1 MKNIKEVKNGTICS
15 PLGFKT
21 NAVNCGIKNKK
32 LDLALIYS
40 IVKAKAAG
48 VFTKNKVK
56 AAPVLWDML
65 NLKNNTAQA
74 IIVNSG
80 NANCCTG
87 KKGYSDA
94 IAESKKVAE
103 VLEIDQADVLVASTG
118 VVGKYLPIDKIID
131 HIKMLASGLE
141 FDKADKTAQA
151 MMTTDSFPKQFAV
164 EFKING
170 KKVNIAA
177 VAKGAGM
184 ICPNMATM
192 LCFVTTDAN
201 ISIAGLKKALKIAA
215 EASFNCISVDGDMS
229 TNDTLVVLANGLAG
243 NSLIKDKGSNFDLFV
258 EALKKVCLELAKM
271 IVADGEGAT
280 KLIEINVQ
288 GAKTKQQAK
297 QAANQIANSLLV
309 KTMIA
314 GENPNWG
321 RIPASV
327 GAAGIDFKEEKIEI
341 FLQNIPVYRKLN
353 PDTKNRNKLI
363 KLLTKKQINITV
375 KLNNG
380 KFSHTVW
387 GSDLTKE
394 YVKINMAYN

>member
-1 MKNIKEVKNGTICS
+1 MNTIKKIKNGTICS

-21 NAVNCGIKNKK
+21 NAINCGIKNDK

-48 VFTKNKVK
+48 VFTANKVK
-56 AAPVLWDML
+56 AAPVLIDIF

-87 KKGYSDA
+87 KKGYADA
-94 IAESKKVAE
+94 QEVIDKVADT
-103 VLEIDQADVLVASTG
+103 LEINKTDVLVASTG
-118 VVGKYLPIDKIID
+118 IIGRYLPKDKIINS
-131 HIKMLASGLE
+131 IELLASGLE

-151 MMTTDSFPKQFAV
+151 MMTTDSFPKQVAV
-164 EFKING
+164 EIKIGG
-170 KKVNIAA
+170 KRVTIAA

-192 LCFVTTDAN
+192 LCFVTTDAD
-201 ISIAGLKKALKIAA
+201 ISVLGLKKALKIAA
-215 EASFNCISVDGDMS
+215 DGSFNCISVDGDMS
-229 TNDTLVVLANGLAG
+229 TNDTLAILANGLAG
-243 NSLIKDKGSNFDLFV
+243 NAVIKDKGKNFDLFV
-258 EALKKVCLELAKM
+258 KALTQICLELAKM
-271 IVADGEGAT
+271 IVIDGEGAT
-280 KLIEINVQ
+280 KLIEINVH
-288 GAKTKQQAK
+288 GAKTKQQAI
-297 QAANQIANSLLV
+297 QAAGQIANSLLV

-327 GAAGIDFKEEKIEI
+327 GASGAEFKEDKLEVL
-341 FLQNIPVYRKLN
+341 LQNIMVYRN
-353 PDTKNRNKLI
+353 ATPDIKNRDKLI
-363 KLLTKKQINITV
+363 KLLGKKEINITV

-380 KFSHTVW
+380 KFSYTIW
-387 GSDLTKE
+387 GNDLTKE
-394 YVKINMAYN
+394 YVRINTEYN

>member
-1 MKNIKEVKNGTICS
+1 MKNIKKIKNGTICT

-21 NAVNCGIKNKK
+21 NAINCGIKNDK

-48 VFTKNKVK
+48 VFTANKVK
-56 AAPVLWDML
+56 AAPVLIDLL

-94 IAESKKVAE
+94 QEVADKVAE
-103 VLEIDQADVLVASTG
+103 ILEINKSDVLVASTG
-118 VVGKYLPIDKIID
+118 VIGKYLPKDKIINSVSL
-131 HIKMLASGLE
+131 LASGLE

-151 MMTTDSFPKQFAV
+151 MMTTDSFSKQVAV
-164 EFKING
+164 EIKVG
-170 KKVNIAA
+170 VKRVNIAA

-201 ISIAGLKKALKIAA
+201 ISVAGLKKALKIAA
-215 EASFNCISVDGDMS
+215 DRSFNCISVDGDMS
-229 TNDTLVVLANGLAG
+229 TNDTLAVLANGLAG
-243 NSLIKDKGSNFDLFV
+243 NTLIKDKGKNFDLFTQ
-258 EALKKVCLELAKM
+258 ALTEICLDLAKM
-271 IVADGEGAT
+271 IVIDGEGAT
-280 KLIEINVQ
+280 KLIEINLR
-288 GAKTKQQAK
+288 GAKTKQQAR
-297 QAANQIANSLLV
+297 QAASQIANSLLV
-309 KTMIA
+309 KTMIT

-327 GAAGIDFKEEKIEI
+327 GASGAEFKEDKLEV
-341 FLQNIPVYRKLN
+341 FLQNICVYRKAT
-353 PDTKNRNKLI
+353 PDTKSRDKLI
-363 KLLTKKQINITV
+363 KLLAKKQVNITV

-380 KFSHTVW
+380 KFSCTMW
-387 GSDLTKE
+387 GNDLTKE
-394 YVKINMAYN
+394 YVRINSEYN